1 MPPTTPRHPSSPSLL
16 RTATGTLAALALG
29 LSATVALA
37 PAGSAAAP
45 DSTTAQSAERAT
57 LTRTPFAFRANGYG
71 TSASGGMIPVGSDR
85 TALSSIACTS
95 DAGKARRNF
104 VAESEVPGLGT
115 VRGVYSRVSTS
126 QKKGVTTSSS
136 IHRVAEIVLADTP
149 LGSLT
154 IDGVESTTSAFH
166 DSEGFHA
173 TAQSDIAGI
182 SFTPPGGEPQSLDIP
197 SADQPITIPGVA
209 VIELGRTIEKET
221 KDDAR
226 AYAVGLV
233 IKVIPT
239 ETTVKVARSVS
250 KLEKGYKSGIFHG
263 SGVPAKAKV
272 LGELVEVGKVI
283 NQVMPCTGTD
293 GELDPMDAADVDLAE
308 QVVVEGASARQKGK
322 QTKRKAVGME
332 ASQVAELNLADQ
344 LVIEA
349 INSKVNV
356 TRLANGKL
364 KRNAKASF
372 GAITLGGEPQSLDQ
386 LGELEIPGLAKIQ
399 TGLQKK
405 IKGGIRMIGVRVTL
419 LDGTGAVLDFATS
432 KLSISES

>member
-1 MPPTTPRHPSSPSLL
+1 MSPTTPRHPSRPTRAL
-16 RTATGTLAALALG
+16 RAATGTLTAVALG
-29 LSATVALA
+29 LTASAALA
-37 PAGSAAAP
+37 PAASAAARE
-45 DSTTAQSAERAT
+45 SAERAK

-71 TSASGGMIPVGSDR
+71 TSASGGMVPVGSDR

-95 DAGKARRNF
+95 DAGKAHRNF

-115 VRGVYSRVSTS
+115 VRGVYSRVTTS
-126 QKKGVTTSSS
+126 QKKGVATSASV
-136 IHRVAEIVLADTP
+136 HRVAEIVLADTP

-166 DSEGFHA
+166 DADGFHA
-173 TAQSDIAGI
+173 AAQSDIAGI
-182 SFTPPGGEPQSLDIP
+182 SYTPPGGEPQSLDIP
-197 SADQPITIPGVA
+197 SADQPITVPGLA

-239 ETTVKVARSVS
+239 ETTVKVARSVA
-250 KLEKGYKSGIFHG
+250 KIEKGYKSGIFHG

-293 GELDPMDAADVDLAE
+293 GELDPMDAADVNLADE
-308 QVVVEGASARQKGK
+308 ITVEGASARQKGK

-332 ASQVAELNLADQ
+332 ASSVAELDLGGQ
-344 LVIEA
+344 LVVEA
-349 INSKVNV
+349 IKSKVKV
-356 TRLANGKL
+356 KRMANGKL
-364 KRNAKASF
+364 KRNARASF

-399 TGLQKK
+399 TGLKKK
-405 IKGGIRMIGVRVTL
+405 IKGGIRIVGVRVTL

>member
-1 MPPTTPRHPSSPSLL
+1 MSPTTPRHPSSPSLL

-37 PAGSAAAP
+37 PAGSAAP

-95 DAGKARRNF
+95 DAGKAHRNF

>member
-1 MPPTTPRHPSSPSLL
+1 MSPTTPRHPSRPTRAL
-16 RTATGTLAALALG
+16 RAATGTLSALALG
-29 LSATVALA
+29 LSASVALA
-37 PAGSAAAP
+37 PAASAAAP
-45 DSTTAQSAERAT
+45 DSARESAERAK

-95 DAGKARRNF
+95 DAGKAHRNF

-115 VRGVYSRVSTS
+115 VRGVYSRVSTT
-126 QKKGVTTSSS
+126 QKKGVAMSSS
-136 IHRVAEIVLADTP
+136 VHRVAEIVLADTP

-166 DSEGFHA
+166 DADGFHA

-182 SFTPPGGEPQSLDIP
+182 SYTPPGGEPQSLDIP
-197 SADQPITIPGVA
+197 SADQPITIPGLA

-221 KDDAR
+221 RSDAR

-250 KLEKGYKSGIFHG
+250 KIEKGYKSGIFHG

-283 NQVMPCTGTD
+283 NQVMPCVGTD
-293 GELDPMDAADVDLAE
+293 GELDPMDAADVDLADE
-308 QVVVEGASARQKGK
+308 ITVEGASARQKGK

-332 ASQVAELNLADQ
+332 ASSVAELDLGGQ
-344 LVIEA
+344 LVVEA
-349 INSKVNV
+349 IKSKVNV
-356 TRLANGKL
+356 KRMANGKL
-364 KRNAKASF
+364 KRNARASF

-399 TGLQKK
+399 TGLKKK
-405 IKGGIRMIGVRVTL
+405 IKGGIRIVGVRVTL

>member
-1 MPPTTPRHPSSPSLL
+1 MSPTTPRHPSSPSLL
-16 RTATGTLAALALG
+16 RTATGTLTALALG
-29 LSATVALA
+29 LSASLALA
-37 PAGSAAAP
+37 PAASAAAP
-45 DSTTAQSAERAT
+45 DSARESAERAT

-71 TSASGGMIPVGSDR
+71 TSASGGMVPVGSDR

-95 DAGKARRNF
+95 DAGKAHRNF

-115 VRGVYSRVSTS
+115 VRGVYSRVTTS
-126 QKKGVTTSSS
+126 QKQGVATSASV
-136 IHRVAEIVLADTP
+136 HRVAEIVLADTP

-166 DSEGFHA
+166 DADGFHA

-182 SFTPPGGEPQSLDIP
+182 SYTPPGGEPQSLDIP
-197 SADQPITIPGVA
+197 SADQPITIPGLA

-239 ETTVKVARSVS
+239 DTTVKVARSVS
-250 KLEKGYKSGIFHG
+250 KIEKGYKSGIFHG

-293 GELDPMDAADVDLAE
+293 GELDPMDAADVNLADE
-308 QVVVEGASARQKGK
+308 ITVEGASARQKGK

-332 ASQVAELNLADQ
+332 ASSVAELDLGGQ
-344 LVIEA
+344 LVVEA
-349 INSKVNV
+349 IKSKVKV
-356 TRLANGKL
+356 KRMANGKL
-364 KRNAKASF
+364 KRNATASF

-399 TGLQKK
+399 TGLTKK
-405 IKGGIRMIGVRVTL
+405 IKGGIRIVGVRVTL

>member
-1 MPPTTPRHPSSPSLL
+1 MTPTPRHLSRPRGAL
-16 RTATGTLAALALG
+16 RTATGVLTALTLG
-29 LSATVALA
+29 LTASVALA
-37 PAGSAAAP
+37 PATASAADGA
-45 DSTTAQSAERAT
+45 SERPK

-95 DAGKARRNF
+95 DAGKAHRNF

-115 VRGVYSRVSTS
+115 VRGVYSRVSTT
-126 QKKGVTTSSS
+126 QKKGVAMSSS
-136 IHRVAEIVLADTP
+136 VHRVAEIVLADTP

-166 DSEGFHA
+166 DGDGFHA

-182 SFTPPGGEPQSLDIP
+182 SYTPPGGEPQTLDIP
-197 SADQPITIPGVA
+197 SADQPITIPGLA

-221 KDDAR
+221 KSDAR

-239 ETTVKVARSVS
+239 DTTVKVARSVS
-250 KLEKGYKSGIFHG
+250 KIERGYKSGIFHG
-263 SGVPAKAKV
+263 SGIPVKAKV
-272 LGELVEVGKVI
+272 LGELAEIGKVI
-283 NQVMPCTGTD
+283 TQVMPCVGTD
-293 GELDPMDAADVDLAE
+293 GELVPSEAADVDLTDQITLDGVKAL
-308 QVVVEGASARQKGK
+308 QKGK
-322 QTKRKAVGME
+322 QTFAKAVGME
-332 ASQVAELNLADQ
+332 SSHVAQLDLGGQ
-344 LVIEA
+344 LVIDA

-356 TRLANGKL
+356 KRQANGKL
-364 KRNAKASF
+364 KRKARASV
-372 GAITLGGEPQSLDQ
+372 GSITLGGEPQSLDQ
-386 LGELEIPGLAKIQ
+386 LGELEIPGLAKIE
-399 TGLQKK
+399 TGLTKK
-405 IKGGIRMIGVRVTL
+405 IRGGIRVVGVRLTL

>member
-1 MPPTTPRHPSSPSLL
+1 MSPTTPRHPSRPTRAL
-16 RTATGTLAALALG
+16 RAATGTLTALALG
-29 LSATVALA
+29 LTASVALA
-37 PAGSAAAP
+37 PAASAAARE
-45 DSTTAQSAERAT
+45 SAERAK

-71 TSASGGMIPVGSDR
+71 TSASGGMVPVGSDR

-95 DAGKARRNF
+95 DAGKAHRNF

-115 VRGVYSRVSTS
+115 VRGVYSRVTTS
-126 QKKGVTTSSS
+126 QKKGVATSASV
-136 IHRVAEIVLADTP
+136 HRVAEIVLADTP

-166 DSEGFHA
+166 DADGFHA

-182 SFTPPGGEPQSLDIP
+182 SYTPPGGEPQSLDIP
-197 SADQPITIPGVA
+197 SADQPITIPGLA

-250 KLEKGYKSGIFHG
+250 KIEKGYKSGIFHG

-293 GELDPMDAADVDLAE
+293 GELDPMDAADVNLADE
-308 QVVVEGASARQKGK
+308 ITVEGASARQKGK

-332 ASQVAELNLADQ
+332 ASSVAELDLGGQ
-344 LVIEA
+344 LVVEA
-349 INSKVNV
+349 IKSKVKV
-356 TRLANGKL
+356 KRMANGKL
-364 KRNAKASF
+364 KRNARASF

-399 TGLQKK
+399 TGLKKK
-405 IKGGIRMIGVRVTL
+405 IKGGIRIVGVRVTL

>member
-1 MPPTTPRHPSSPSLL
+1 MSPTTPRHPSSPSLL
-16 RTATGTLAALALG
+16 RTATGTLTALALG
-29 LSATVALA
+29 LSASLALA
-37 PAGSAAAP
+37 PAASASAP
-45 DSTTAQSAERAT
+45 DGARESAERAKF
-57 LTRTPFAFRANGYG
+57 TRTPFAFRANGYG
-71 TSASGGMIPVGSDR
+71 TSASGGMVPVGSDR

-95 DAGKARRNF
+95 DAGKAHRNF

-115 VRGVYSRVSTS
+115 VRGVYSRVTTS
-126 QKKGVTTSSS
+126 QKQGVATSASV
-136 IHRVAEIVLADTP
+136 HRVAEIVLADTP

-166 DSEGFHA
+166 DADGFHA

-182 SFTPPGGEPQSLDIP
+182 SYTPPGGEPQSLDIP
-197 SADQPITIPGVA
+197 SADQPITIPGLA

-239 ETTVKVARSVS
+239 DTTVKVARSVS
-250 KLEKGYKSGIFHG
+250 KIEKGYKSGIFHG

-293 GELDPMDAADVDLAE
+293 GELDPMDAADVNLADE
-308 QVVVEGASARQKGK
+308 ITVEGASARQKGK

-332 ASQVAELNLADQ
+332 ASSVAELDLGGQ
-344 LVIEA
+344 LVVEA
-349 INSKVNV
+349 IKSKVKV
-356 TRLANGKL
+356 KRMANGKL
-364 KRNAKASF
+364 KRNATASF

-399 TGLQKK
+399 TGLTKK
-405 IKGGIRMIGVRVTL
+405 IKGGIRIVGVRVTL